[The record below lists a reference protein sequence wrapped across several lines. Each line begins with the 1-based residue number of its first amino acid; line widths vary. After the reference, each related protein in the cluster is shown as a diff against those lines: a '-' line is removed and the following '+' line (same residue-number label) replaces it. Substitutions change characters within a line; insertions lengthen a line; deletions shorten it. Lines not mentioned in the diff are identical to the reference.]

1 MKSERFCNITSW
13 NNRKRI
19 ALHSVAAI
27 LFMYAMILVC
37 LLLNFEWWSYYDWAC
52 IAVSLLYLVFL
63 SSIGLSTQG
72 VSIFQ
77 DEYQRL
83 QDYINYSEAPYFANS
98 FRSYCAPIRIG
109 DYVALSNE
117 RYLKLDRHAIFK
129 GKDIDLNG
137 LYSMDVCLMDGN
149 KKVYEVKGDDYV
161 FSRLMNEIYEK
172 VKDDGLDIEAIY
184 NQFGDLKWKKSEG
197 FRKKSKVRQYYK
209 IFKVTW
215 LILQFVVAV
224 LPVLYMLYTLKTTRQ

>member
-1 MKSERFCNITSW
+1 
-13 NNRKRI
+13 
-19 ALHSVAAI
+19 
-27 LFMYAMILVC
+27 
-37 LLLNFEWWSYYDWAC
+37 
-52 IAVSLLYLVFL
+52 
-63 SSIGLSTQG
+63 
-72 VSIFQ
+72 
-77 DEYQRL
+77 
-83 QDYINYSEAPYFANS
+83 
-98 FRSYCAPIRIG
+98 
-109 DYVALSNE
+109 
-117 RYLKLDRHAIFK
+117 
-129 GKDIDLNG
+129 
-137 LYSMDVCLMDGN
+137 MDVCLMDGD

-209 IFKVTW
+209 IFQVIW